1 MKYCP
6 LEYIHISN
14 NISIE
19 EKRTVDAIIT
29 ANRKDIKES
38 EIPKKVLLVLLCANE
53 GSKQGVTSLRQQ
65 IPT

>member
-1 MKYCP
+1 

-29 ANRKDIKES
+29 ANITDIKKS
-38 EIPKKVLLVLLCANE
+38 EIPKKALLVLLCANE
-53 GSKQGVTSLRQQ
+53 GGKQGVTSLRQQ